1 VKRRACVFHVGPSL
15 PDTLRAATPCKSAVL
30 PICLACLLL
39 AGCYEDSGVTLHQP
53 HVYLG
58 AKDAHAYKQ
67 STHEVELAQRFRKV
81 QTDR

>member
-1 VKRRACVFHVGPSL
+1 VTRLAWWFL
-15 PDTLRAATPCKSAVL
+15 PG
-30 PICLACLLL
+30 LLL
-39 AGCYEDSGVTLHQP
+39 TGCYEESSVTFYQP

-67 STHEVELAQRFRKV
+67 SAHEVELAQRFRKV